1 MYLLAF
7 FLGVLGF
14 WLLQLGLRTK
24 SMKQRVQEII
34 RPDLEYLNNK
44 EKSLRIF
51 FGLTL
56 LIASLI
62 IFLRS

>member
-7 FLGVLGF
+7 FLGVVGL
-14 WLLQLGLRTK
+14 WILQLGLRTK

-51 FGLTL
+51 FGLAL
-56 LIASLI
+56 LIASLV